1 MRDEVGTGSDREN
14 VEVGTSIEVGFGGCD
29 IDDPDEKAPETG
41 DSNDSEDATVAARL
55 DASPARL
62 KTPPSASFRRVL
74 SSLKSGRNLV
84 HQKAIL
90 KPLSTTRC
98 LRMNKTTNKKKQ
110 NPERTSI
117 LSSQSAFSS
126 AVIRCFEV
134 VMTEERASCC
144 NDVERREAVD
154 ESSIWVVRTDRSSS
168 VCMRAMVRRRASV
181 TSELAF
187 IKGSS
192 LQVKGNKRYTDG
204 KLARKHTM
212 IFR

>member
-1 MRDEVGTGSDREN
+1 MGDEPERVSDREN
-14 VEVGTSIEVGFGGCD
+14 VEVGSIKVGFGGCD
-29 IDDPDEKAPETG
+29 VDDPDKKATETG
-41 DSNDSEDATVAARL
+41 DANDIEDTTVAARL
-55 DASPARL
+55 DASPTTL
-62 KTPPSASFRRVL
+62 NMPPSASFRRVL

-98 LRMNKTTNKKKQ
+98 LRINKTTKRKKR
-110 NPERTSI
+110 NPERMSI

-126 AVIRCFEV
+126 AVMSCFEV
-134 VMTEERASCC
+134 DMTEERVSCC
-144 NDVERREAVD
+144 KDVERRDAVE

-187 IKGSS
+187 IKASS
-192 LQVKGNKRYTDG
+192 LQVKSQ
-204 KLARKHTM
+204 
-212 IFR
+212 